1 MNQRITEP
9 RRYRQPD
16 DKAEISSPRVATA
29 APRRPFLRPRL
40 ASLQV
45 PVLPTLLTLGNGV
58 CGFASACYA
67 VHATPTD
74 RDSLFVAGWL
84 VFAAMVFDT
93 LDGGMARLMRQ
104 TSRFGA
110 ELESL
115 CDAISFGAA
124 PAFILIQI
132 APAYDSR
139 LLWVIAAVYLACT
152 MLRLARFNVQTQSD
166 DQHHSFTGLPSPA
179 AGATVASLAMVIAME
194 PSQTLPGLIRNW
206 LPSHAAILPQLHNAV
221 PVIAV
226 VVAAL
231 MVSRVRYPH
240 LVSQMVHGKRHVGHL
255 LQVLFAVVA
264 FIALGVWA
272 APLVLGTYIATAPL
286 QAVWQLWQRPAQA
299 AGRQAVL
306 PRPVHSPRG
315 NEVRSVADY
324 TNPALPPRDNPA
336 QEEARRIR

>member
-1 MNQRITEP
+1 
-9 RRYRQPD
+9 
-16 DKAEISSPRVATA
+16 VATA
-29 APRRPFLRPRL
+29 APRRALLRPRL
-40 ASLQV
+40 ASWSV

-84 VFAAMVFDT
+84 IFAAMVFDT

-139 LLWVIAAVYLACT
+139 LLWLIAALYLACT

-194 PSQTLPGLIRNW
+194 PSKTLTGLVRDW
-206 LPSHAAILPQLHNAV
+206 LPNHAATLPQLHNAA
-221 PVIAV
+221 PVIAAAL
-226 VVAAL
+226 AAL
-231 MVSRVRYPH
+231 MVSRIRYPH
-240 LVSQMVHGKRHVGHL
+240 LVSQMVHGKRHAGHL
-255 LQVLFAVVA
+255 AQLVFALIA

-272 APLVLGTYIATAPL
+272 APLVLGTYIVAAPL
-286 QAVWQLWQRPAQA
+286 RAVWQLWRRPAPA
-299 AGRQAVL
+299 AARQASAS
-306 PRPVHSPRG
+306 RPVHVARG
-315 NEVRSVADY
+315 SDGRSGADY